1 MNTEIRSALL
11 RTLPFL
17 IVICIVMIMAKRKK
31 IQPEALYIKKPVS
44 TKHFLIWTIG
54 FLFFVLLIEI
64 VLYSFNMLEIK
75 KWNHSLVTSIILI
88 SGAIIFAPVA
98 EELLF
103 RGFILNTLINKKV
116 KENYAILIQAIF
128 FVLLHNF
135 TFQNTLSSNIGIAQS
150 LIDAILFGYARQ
162 YTKSLYTPITMHIT
176 GNAMAIIER
185 FIF

>member
-1 MNTEIRSALL
+1 M
-11 RTLPFL
+11 F
-17 IVICIVMIMAKRKK
+17 KK
-31 IQPEALYIKKPVS
+31 I
-44 TKHFLIWTIG
+44 
-54 FLFFVLLIEI
+54 
-64 VLYSFNMLEIK
+64 
-75 KWNHSLVTSIILI
+75 
-88 SGAIIFAPVA
+88 
-98 EELLF
+98 
-103 RGFILNTLINKKV
+103 

-185 FIF
+185 FIL

>member
-1 MNTEIRSALL
+1 MNNEILSALL
-11 RTLPFL
+11 RTVPFL
-17 IVICIVMIMAKRKK
+17 IVICVVVIMAKRKK
-31 IQPEALYIKKPVS
+31 IKPQALYIKKPLS
-44 TKHFLIWTIG
+44 TKYFLIWTIG
-54 FLFFVLLIEI
+54 FLFYSLLIEF
-64 VLYSFNMLEIK
+64 VLYSFNILEVS
-75 KWNHSLVTSIILI
+75 KWNHPLVPSIILI
-88 SGAIIFAPVA
+88 SGAIIFAPIA

-128 FVLLHNF
+128 FVVLHNF

-176 GNAMAIIER
+176 GNAMAILER